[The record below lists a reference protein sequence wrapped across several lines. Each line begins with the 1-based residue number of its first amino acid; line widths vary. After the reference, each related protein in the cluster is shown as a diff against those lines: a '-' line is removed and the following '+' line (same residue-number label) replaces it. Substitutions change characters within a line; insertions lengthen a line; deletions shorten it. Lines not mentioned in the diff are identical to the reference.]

1 MGSIRVTSLCIQ
13 VNENISPYSGQN
25 MQKQVHEEN
34 REASN
39 YRLRQEDNG
48 GWLWKNKMVLV
59 QICCIIMNKYKKLI
73 QIVSACLTLLY
84 THIDQILVNSLHGL
98 PPPRYKPSGRVQE
111 VSGSIGELDCHV
123 ITAKYRTHVHC
134 IHM

>member
-25 MQKQVHEEN
+25 MQKQVHVEN

-73 QIVSACLTLLY
+73 QIVSACLTLLH

-98 PPPRYKPSGRVQE
+98 PPPRY
-111 VSGSIGELDCHV
+111 
-123 ITAKYRTHVHC
+123 
-134 IHM
+134 